1 MKHPA
6 RKWLLGA
13 VAGSMLL
20 VGITLL
26 AQSEAVEN
34 FYAQKIM
41 LENTIRHRVSDAIFK
56 ITDNDRFVVD
66 VKVFMDVQPGQT
78 YQTEYEPEEPATAK
92 PRTESTRSK
101 VPTSQRISPTSSTN
115 TPAAATN
122 QPRQSATQSAAG
134 TPPQSTAKPQKS
146 QITNLDEILP
156 GIPGVQRPKA
166 NLFDDVTQLP
176 APTNDDQPATVPMD
190 TPAADSGMTAVVQDS
205 SEKETETISENVT
218 VTTPSDQA
226 VAEELIPYE
235 EDNNEVEKPR
245 IRRHT
250 VATSAVPVVKVKQV
264 DITIILE
271 DQVDPTTV
279 ENIRQV
285 AMVAS
290 HFDRSRGD
298 VLNIMTAAFKDDK
311 TQSADAEQVLLKSI
325 AERMVLIEKQQ
336 KEKAEADKAKV
347 ADEKAKQLIAD
358 QERLQKERDEI
369 VKARQLEDERQKQ
382 RDLELKQQRAEEQR
396 IMSLREEEMRKSQEA
411 EQQRMAEE
419 RERLFA
425 LQRQQAHAQ
434 LKADSMRIALLE
446 SQLGDLKNQINAADV
461 EEEHKLQLELEQ
473 RRKEQERSKLVE
485 EQAQLSEKLQ
495 SLQEKP
501 LTPEPLSAATDA
513 RNLYFILGG
522 AALLILL
529 LGLVFAAMNRRQPMP
544 VYPDYPPA
552 GKWSSDDERIDK
564 AAEKAALQ
572 AETRLKDLLKAQRV
586 EASYAAPEPER
597 MTDEALSGGGQQS
610 PAYRRPMVRT
620 EDVAR
625 SEMDDVRKS
634 VVSLAIGRPQSASRI
649 INSWLQDSGG
659 SATETA
665 STSEA
670 DREQE

>member
-6 RKWLLGA
+6 RKWLFGA

-78 YQTEYEPEEPATAK
+78 YETEYEPEKPANSKRRTKAAK
-92 PRTESTRSK
+92 TNAPANQQITPKSSNSPIATTQSQQLSTPGS
-101 VPTSQRISPTSSTN
+101 SPTNAVSSN
-115 TPAAATN
+115 PV
-122 QPRQSATQSAAG
+122 
-134 TPPQSTAKPQKS
+134 PQKQS

-156 GIPGVQRPKA
+156 GIPGVQKPKP
-166 NLFDDVTQLP
+166 NLFFDDVTQP
-176 APTNDDQPATVPMD
+176 QAQVNNQPVPATPE
-190 TPAADSGMTAVVQDS
+190 TPAADSGMTAVAQDS
-205 SEKETETISENVT
+205 SIDTETISEDIT
-218 VTTPSDQA
+218 VTTPSDRT
-226 VAEELIPYE
+226 VAEEMIPYGN
-235 EDNNEVEKPR
+235 DNVEVEAEAPR

-250 VATSAVPVVKVKQV
+250 VASSSVPVVKVKQV

-336 KEKAEADKAKV
+336 KEKAEAEKAK
-347 ADEKAKQLIAD
+347 ADDEKAKQLVAD
-358 QERLQKERDEI
+358 QQRLQKERDEI
-369 VKARQLEDERQKQ
+369 VKARQQEEERQKQ
-382 RDLELKQQRAEEQR
+382 RDLELKQQREEEQR
-396 IMSLREEEMRKSQEA
+396 KMALREEEMRKSQEA

-425 LQRQQAHAQ
+425 LQRQQAQSQ

-446 SQLGDLKNQINAADV
+446 NQLGDLKNQINANDV

-473 RRKEQERSKLVE
+473 RRKEQERSKLVQ
-485 EQAQLSEKLQ
+485 EQEQLSQKLQ
-495 SLQEKP
+495 ELQKKP
-501 LTPEPLSAATDA
+501 LEAEPLSATTDA

-586 EASYAAPEPER
+586 EASYTSAPTPEK
-597 MTDEALSGGGQQS
+597 MTDETLSGGAQ
-610 PAYRRPMVRT
+610 PVYRRPMVRT
-620 EDVAR
+620 EDAAR

-649 INSWLQDSGG
+649 INSWLQGSGG

-665 STSEA
+665 STNEA
-670 DREQE
+670 DREE